1 MKKNKLVFVIQA
13 YSNEMENK
21 QLNDVVILE
30 LIDSSYKKALVR
42 AKSLVKKPKY
52 RLSRIIEK

>member
-42 AKSLVKKPKY
+42 AKSLVKKSKY

>member
-1 MKKNKLVFVIQA
+1 MKKNKLVFIIQA

-21 QLNDVVILE
+21 QLNDVVVLE

-42 AKSLVKKPKY
+42 AKSLVKKSKY

>member
-13 YSNEMENK
+13 YSEEGENR
-21 QLNDVVILE
+21 QLEDVVILE

-42 AKSLVKKPKY
+42 AKSLVKKSKY